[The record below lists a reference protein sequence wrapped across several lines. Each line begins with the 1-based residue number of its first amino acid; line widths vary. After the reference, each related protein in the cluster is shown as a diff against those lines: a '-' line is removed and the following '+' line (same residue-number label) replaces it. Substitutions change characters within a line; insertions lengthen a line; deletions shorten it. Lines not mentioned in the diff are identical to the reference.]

1 MAISMRI
8 TATLCF
14 IIEEDNILLI
24 YKKKG
29 FEAGKYN
36 GIGGR
41 VERGESIEEAAK
53 REVKE
58 EVGVDI
64 DNLEYTGLLEFYSIE
79 SEPDWRVYVF
89 KAKIVNGTPIETDEA
104 KPLWFKVN
112 ELPYES
118 MWEDDRVWLPLLL
131 KG

>member
-14 IIEEDNILLI
+14 IIEEDNILFI
-24 YKKKG
+24 YKKKD

-64 DNLEYTGLLEFYSIE
+64 DNLEYTGLLEFYSIGE
-79 SEPDWRVYVF
+79 FSCLRR
-89 KAKIVNGTPIETDEA
+89 K
-104 KPLWFKVN
+104 
-112 ELPYES
+112 
-118 MWEDDRVWLPLLL
+118 
-131 KG
+131 

>member
-36 GIGGR
+36 GIG
-41 VERGESIEEAAK
+41 AA
-53 REVKE
+53 
-58 EVGVDI
+58 
-64 DNLEYTGLLEFYSIE
+64 
-79 SEPDWRVYVF
+79 
-89 KAKIVNGTPIETDEA
+89 
-104 KPLWFKVN
+104 
-112 ELPYES
+112 
-118 MWEDDRVWLPLLL
+118 
-131 KG
+131 